1 MAFLSCEL
9 ADQRYVEYGISAAA
23 NSQQPRHPQSK
34 DVQVQVLSR
43 APILNAA
50 SHPRMATSKKIIPR
64 PRRFVLRYWQE
75 GRWLMRVRFLLSST
89 IVAALATFCGG
100 CVSATA
106 DKRVEAEPEP
116 AMRALGQPVSAP
128 APAGEEVSTE
138 SIGSQIRRQLSGDPG
153 STAGIIVEVDG
164 ETVTL
169 RGTAPTIA
177 ASWRA
182 EAIAHATKGVKTV
195 VNQIFVPPPPT
206 MP

>member
-1 MAFLSCEL
+1 M
-9 ADQRYVEYGISAAA
+9 
-23 NSQQPRHPQSK
+23 
-34 DVQVQVLSR
+34 
-43 APILNAA
+43 
-50 SHPRMATSKKIIPR
+50 
-64 PRRFVLRYWQE
+64 LRYWQE

-89 IVAALATFCGG
+89 IIAALATFCGG
-100 CVSATA
+100 CASATA
-106 DKRVEAEPEP
+106 DKRAEPEPEP

-138 SIGSQIRRQLSGDPG
+138 SIGSQIRRQLNADPG

-169 RGTAPTIA
+169 RGTAPNRA

-195 VNQIFVPPPPT
+195 VNQILVLPPATKP
-206 MP
+206 